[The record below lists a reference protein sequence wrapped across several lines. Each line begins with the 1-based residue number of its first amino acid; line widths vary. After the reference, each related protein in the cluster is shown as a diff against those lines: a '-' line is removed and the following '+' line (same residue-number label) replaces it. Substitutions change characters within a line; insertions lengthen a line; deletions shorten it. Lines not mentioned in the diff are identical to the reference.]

1 MDLWPLALVFPVAT
15 GPGTLN
21 TLLHDTCMACDA
33 NVLKLR
39 LACISLS
46 HKHFVVGPPNSIVP
60 SLFPWRVLGF
70 FLGVSC
76 VLFVVSPA
84 DLL

>member
-1 MDLWPLALVFPVAT
+1 MDLWPPALVFPVAA

-39 LACISLS
+39 LAFISLS
-46 HKHFVVGPPNSIVP
+46 HKHFVVGPPYSIVP
-60 SLFPWRVLGF
+60 SLFPWMGAWLFPGCVVL
-70 FLGVSC
+70 
-76 VLFVVSPA
+76 A
-84 DLL
+84 AW